1 MPNGPLWFVF
11 HQNQL
16 LINAEHPKD
25 PIVTEST
32 AQKLNLSIISKHDIG
47 NYHNKPCFGVE
58 VEFNENQTLPDNLK
72 FMPLRQA
79 ALTILSQELFHL
91 AGRAAQIIEWHKTHQ
106 FCGKCGVKLF
116 ESKVERAKVCPDCN
130 YHFYPRISP
139 SIIVLIKR
147 GKEIL
152 LARSPHFSEKI
163 YSTLAG
169 FIEPGESAE
178 EAVHREVL
186 EEVGLRVKNLK
197 YRGSQPWPFPNSLM
211 LGYTAEH
218 AAGEIVIDGVE
229 IEDAGWFSVDKL
241 PQLPYKIS
249 IAHELINL
257 FINQEF

>member
-16 LINAEHPKD
+16 LINTQHPKD
-25 PIVTEST
+25 PILTDT
-32 AQKLNLSIISKHDIG
+32 DFQKLNFNIMSKHDIG
-47 NYHNKPCFGVE
+47 TFHNKTCYGVE
-58 VEFNENQTLPDNLK
+58 VDVHNTLPEHLV
-72 FMPLRQA
+72 FQPLRQA
-79 ALTILSQELFHL
+79 ALTVLNQELFHL
-91 AGRAAQIIEWHKTHQ
+91 AGRAAQIIEWDKTHQ

-116 ESKVERAKVCPDCN
+116 ESNVERAKVCPECN

-169 FIEPGESAE
+169 FVEPGESAE

-186 EEVGLRVKNLK
+186 EEVGLRVKNLQ

-211 LGYTAEH
+211 LAYTAEH
-218 AAGEIVIDGVE
+218 AAGEITIDGVE

-249 IAHELINL
+249 IAHELISL